1 MITPE
6 TPIIRKSTFTDL
18 EEILRSLCQA
28 KFFFK
33 NKECRDIELTC
44 PIYISGEFSRK
55 HEKALRNIVL
65 MVYVS
70 GSELYSMVSTTNNPA
85 ILHDR
90 AEYLVYRALH
100 EITEKESQD
109 K

>member
-18 EEILRSLCQA
+18 EEIFNSLCQA

-44 PIYISGEFSRK
+44 PVYISGEFSRK
-55 HEKALRNIVL
+55 HEKALRQIVL
-65 MVYVS
+65 MTYVN
-70 GSELYSMVSTTNNPA
+70 GSELYVMVSATNNPS
-85 ILHDR
+85 IPHER
-90 AEYLVYRALH
+90 CEYLIYRALH
-100 EITEKESQD
+100 EMTGKETED